1 MANKKLSTS
10 YRKLKHKYEYLTL
23 ELEEMEGEMEDR
35 MLEFGKAFEEYY
47 SLLNDEQKQA
57 VDGAKKGKWDQGL
70 TTDYGAHTPTPESK
84 VEKQELKKI
93 YKEVAKQIH
102 PDKFA
107 LRSKE
112 VQEEKKVLFQ
122 KAYEHYEDENL
133 VALERIAIGLGIQI
147 DPPSEG
153 HISIVEGQIARAS
166 SQIQGLTNTIA
177 WAYGELKNDTA
188 KFSMMKLYFESIIGG
203 QLCL

>member
-23 ELEEMEGEMEDR
+23 ELKEMEE
-35 MLEFGKAFEEYY
+35 EFGARAQEFEKDFEEFYK
-47 SLLNDEQKQA
+47 LLTDEQRQA
-57 VDGAKKGKWDQGL
+57 IDDAQKKRNEELAAKRC
-70 TTDYGAHTPTPESK
+70 ESK
-84 VEKQELKKI
+84 NEPEPKTQRQELKKI
-93 YKEVAKQIH
+93 YKEIAKQIH

-112 VQEEKKVLFQ
+112 VQEEKKALFQ

-133 VALERIAIGLGIQI
+133 VALERIAIDLGIQI

-153 HISIVEGQIARAS
+153 HIGIVEEQIAKTS
-166 SQIQGLTNTIA
+166 SQLKGIA
-177 WAYGELKNDTA
+177 SRIGWGYGELKDESA
-188 KFSMMKLYFESIIGG
+188 KASMMKRYFEAILRGEI
-203 QLCL
+203 